1 MIAHR
6 GPRMARNHHIS
17 PYHRRVGEEVKKTN
31 YTRAHRQQYRR
42 KVQLCLD
49 VFETMLTQSSFEF
62 DRPLTG
68 MEIECNLVDGDYQ
81 PAMTN
86 TDVLAS
92 IADPAYQTELGAYN
106 IEFNVPPR
114 PLPGQSALELENE
127 VRASL
132 NAAESKAAR
141 SGAHIVMIGILP
153 TLMPEHL
160 TQGWMSESTR
170 YQALNDSIFTARGED
185 ILIDIDGPERLSVHA
200 ETIAPESACTS
211 MQLHLQVSPS
221 GFADNWNAAQALAG
235 AQLAVGSNSPYFFG
249 HQLWAETRIEL
260 FAQATDTRP
269 DELKAQGVRPR
280 VWFGER
286 WITSI
291 FDLFEE
297 NVRYFPS
304 LLPEVSDEDPLAEL
318 QAGRTPALSELR
330 LHNGTVY
337 RWNRPVYDV
346 VNGRPHLRVENRVL
360 PAGPTVIDMMANS
373 AFYYGVLRTLS
384 EEDRPIWTK
393 MSFAAA
399 EANFVAGARDGIDA
413 QLYWPGLGSVT
424 ADELVLRQL
433 LPMAHEGLR
442 RRGVAAE
449 VRDRYL
455 GVIEGRAKSG
465 RTGANWQVA
474 TVRALQERGLTRPQA
489 LAEMLRLYCERMHSN
504 APVHTWDGPAPA

>member
-1 MIAHR
+1 M
-6 GPRMARNHHIS
+6 GD
-17 PYHRRVGEEVKKTN
+17 EVKHASYN
-31 YTRAHRQQYRR
+31 REHRQEYRR

-49 VFETMLTQSSFEF
+49 VFETMLAQSSFEF
-62 DRPLTG
+62 DRPMTG
-68 MEIECNLVDGDYQ
+68 MEIECNLVDNEYQ

-86 TDVLAS
+86 QEVLAS

-114 PLPGQSALELENE
+114 PLPGRAAREREDE
-127 VRASL
+127 VRLSL
-132 NAAESKAAR
+132 NAAEIKANED
-141 SGAHIVMIGILP
+141 GAHIVMVGILP

-160 TQGWMSESTR
+160 SGPWMSESTR

-185 ILIDIDGPERLSVHA
+185 ILIDIAGPERLSVHA

-221 GFADNWNAAQALAG
+221 EFANNWNAAQVLAG
-235 AQLAVGSNSPYFFG
+235 PQLALGANSPYFFG
-249 HQLWAETRIEL
+249 HELWAETRIEL

-304 LLPEVSDEDPLAEL
+304 LLPELSEEDPVAEL
-318 QAGRTPALSELR
+318 AAGRTPRLPELR

-346 VNGRPHLRVENRVL
+346 VNDRPHLRVENRVL
-360 PAGPTVIDMMANS
+360 PAGPTVVDMMANS
-373 AFYYGVLRTLS
+373 AFYYGTLRTLA
-384 EEDRPIWTK
+384 EDERPLWTK
-393 MSFAAA
+393 MSFTAAHDNFL
-399 EANFVAGARDGIDA
+399 EAARSGMGGR
-413 QLYWPGLGSVT
+413 LYWPGLGEVT
-424 ADELVLRQL
+424 PDELVLRTL
-433 LPMAHEGLR
+433 LPMADEGLR
-442 RRGVAAE
+442 RWGVAAE

-455 GVIEGRAKSG
+455 GVIEGRAKTG
-465 RTGANWQVA
+465 RNGSAWQVA
-474 TVRALQERGLTRPQA
+474 TVRALQEQGLPRPQA
-489 LAEMLRLYCERMHSN
+489 LAEMLRRYCGLMHSN
-504 APVHTWDGPAPA
+504 EPVHTWADLG

>member
-1 MIAHR
+1 M
-6 GPRMARNHHIS
+6 GD
-17 PYHRRVGEEVKKTN
+17 EVN
-31 YTRAHRQQYRR
+31 QSRYGRAHRQEYRR

-49 VFETMLTQSSFEF
+49 VFETMLAQSSFEF
-62 DRPLTG
+62 ERPLTG
-68 MEIECNLVDGDYQ
+68 MEIECNLVDSDYQ

-86 TDVLAS
+86 REVLAS

-114 PLPGQSALELENE
+114 PLPGWSGLDLERDI
-127 VRASL
+127 RASL
-132 NAAESKAAR
+132 NAAESKANIE
-141 SGAHIVMIGILP
+141 GAHIVMIGILP

-160 TQGWMSESTR
+160 AHDWMSESKR

-185 ILIDIDGPERLSVHA
+185 ILIDINGPERLSLHTA
-200 ETIAPESACTS
+200 SIAPESACTS
-211 MQLHLQVSPS
+211 MQLHLQVSPTD
-221 GFADNWNAAQALAG
+221 FADNWNSAQVLAAP
-235 AQLAVGSNSPYFFG
+235 QLALGANSPFFFG

-269 DELKAQGVRPR
+269 EELKAQGVRPR

-297 NVRYFPS
+297 NVRYFPT
-304 LLPEVSDEDPLAEL
+304 LLPELSDEDPVAEL
-318 QAGRTPALSELR
+318 AGGRTPRLHELR

-346 VNGRPHLRVENRVL
+346 VNVDGVDRPHLRVENRVL
-360 PAGPTVIDMMANS
+360 PAGPTVVDMMANS
-373 AFYYGVLRTLS
+373 AFYYGTLRALS
-384 EEDRPIWTK
+384 EDDRPVWTK
-393 MSFAAA
+393 LSFAAA
-399 EANFVAGARDGIDA
+399 EANFTAAARHGIEA
-413 QLYWPGLGSVT
+413 RLYWPRMGEVT
-424 ADELVLRQL
+424 ADELVLRRL

-442 RRGVAAE
+442 RWGVAAE
-449 VRDRYL
+449 VRDRFL

-465 RTGANWQVA
+465 RNGATWQVA
-474 TVRALQERGLTRPQA
+474 TVRALQEGGMPRPQA

-504 APVHTWDGPAPA
+504 EPVHTWDGPG

>member
-1 MIAHR
+1 M
-6 GPRMARNHHIS
+6 GQEIS
-17 PYHRRVGEEVKKTN
+17 APLPQNVFS
-31 YTRAHRQQYRR
+31 RAHRREYRR

-49 VFETMLTQSSFEF
+49 VFETMLAQSSFDFEK
-62 DRPLTG
+62 PLTG
-68 MEIECNLVDGDYQ
+68 MEIECNLVDSAYQ
-81 PAMTN
+81 PAMN
-86 TDVLAS
+86 NSEVLEA

-114 PLPGQSALELENE
+114 RLPGRAALELEDE

-132 NAAESKAAR
+132 NAAEAKANTDG
-141 SGAHIVMIGILP
+141 SHIVMVGILP

-160 TQGWMSESTR
+160 SGSWMSESTR

-185 ILIDIDGPERLSVHA
+185 IMIDISGPERLSLQTA
-200 ETIAPESACTS
+200 SIAPESACTS
-211 MQLHLQVSPS
+211 MQLHLQVSPAD
-221 GFADNWNAAQALAG
+221 FANNWNAAQVLAG
-235 AQLAVGSNSPYFFG
+235 PQLAVGANSPYFFG

-269 DELKAQGVRPR
+269 DELKTQGVRPR

-304 LLPEVSDEDPLAEL
+304 LLPELSDEDPVAEL
-318 QAGRTPALSELR
+318 AAGRTPELSELR
-330 LHNGTVY
+330 LHNGTIY
-337 RWNRPVYDV
+337 RWNRPVYDI

-360 PAGPTVIDMMANS
+360 PAGPTVLDMMANS
-373 AFYYGVLRTLS
+373 AFYYGVLRALS

-399 EANFVAGARDGIDA
+399 EANFNAAAHRGMDAR
-413 QLYWPGLGSVT
+413 LYWPGLGEVT
-424 ADELVLRQL
+424 PDELILRQL
-433 LPMAHEGLR
+433 LPLAEEGLR
-442 RRGVAAE
+442 RWEVAAD

-455 GVIEGRAKSG
+455 GVIEGRAKTG
-465 RTGANWQVA
+465 RNGATWQSAAVG
-474 TVRALQERGLTRPQA
+474 ALQDRGLSRPEA
-489 LAEMLRLYCERMHSN
+489 LAEMLRLYCERMHTN
-504 APVHTWDGPAPA
+504 DPVHTWDLPA